1 MNQPH
6 LIQKEDNPVEAL
18 IEQAEAYYRQ
28 GELQSALTICHQL
41 IQIQP
46 DFAPSYKLLGNLLQA
61 SGKLEAAIRAYQRA
75 IALCPEFAEAHGNLG
90 TLYYQQGDFTQAIA
104 AYQTALEFNPNLA
117 GLYWNLGKV
126 FKETGELNQ
135 GIFYQKEAL
144 NMNPKLV
151 GASGYFTLGTDLLNQ
166 GELEEA
172 RSLFQ
177 TTLELEP
184 TSAEAHVHL
193 GIIYRQQG
201 WMEEAINSYKTAISL
216 QPDLVEAHWNLYELF
231 SSSDNFAAARKSA
244 DCYIEHCQGEGQSMA
259 AIAWISAYL
268 KAGSAQ
274 NAYQHFL
281 TLESQVLK
289 NLDNLCDRDI
299 QRLYYNSF
307 YILTNIRDNIRQ
319 NSHFYRQISQR
330 FLPTI
335 PRFKT
340 PPPSRNLC
348 PRLASTPLKIGII
361 SPHYKRHSVGWCSA
375 DILREL
381 SLLTPDLYLY
391 VTGPL
396 QPDDR
401 TTIFENLAAKFY
413 HPSEGVSRQT
423 IFEEI
428 QNDNLD
434 ILIDLDSLTIDTNI
448 EILASR
454 PAPICISWL
463 GFEAPFISSK
473 NYFLGDWQ
481 THPQGTESYYQ
492 EQLIRMPDSFVASSG
507 FERMK
512 ADSDTLRHSLGINS
526 NQVVYL
532 CVAPGRKFNGD
543 LVRAQVAILNQVPE
557 SVLLYKGK
565 GDRAVISATY
575 QQECQLQN
583 VSFSRLHFLPR
594 TRTEEEH
601 RTLYLLADV
610 LLDSY
615 PYNGGTHTLEALWF
629 NLPLVTR
636 SGEQFLSRMGYSF
649 LQALGIQAGVAWS
662 WEEYVEWGVRFGCD
676 QRFHQQ
682 IKQQLIQSKTAETLA
697 PLWNPKKFAQD
708 MYRLF
713 EQLRQLEDEKLGF
726 Y

>member
-1 MNQPH
+1 MKSTNSANTLDQQ
-6 LIQKEDNPVEAL
+6 IEDL
-18 IEQAEAYYRQ
+18 THQAEGYYRQ
-28 GELQSALTICHQL
+28 GNLTVALYLCHQL

-46 DFAPSYKLLGNLLQA
+46 DFAPSYKLLGNLLKA
-61 SGKLEAAIRAYQRA
+61 AGKLEAAIRAYQWA
-75 IALCPEFAEAHGNLG
+75 IALYPEFAEAHGNLG
-90 TLYYQQGDFTQAIA
+90 TIYYQQGDFPRAIA
-104 AYQTALEFNPNLA
+104 AYQTALEFNPNLP
-117 GLYWNLGKV
+117 GLYWNLGKL
-126 FKETGELNQ
+126 FKETGDINQ
-135 GIFYQKEAL
+135 GIFYQKQAL
-144 NMNPKLV
+144 NINSKLV
-151 GASGYFTLGTDLLNQ
+151 GASGYFALGTDLLNQ

-177 TTLELEP
+177 KTLELEP

-193 GIIYRQQG
+193 GIIHRHQG
-201 WMEEAINSYKTAISL
+201 WMEEAINSYKMAISL
-216 QPDLVEAHWNLYELF
+216 QPNLVEAHWNLYELF
-231 SSSDNFAAARKSA
+231 SSSDNFSAARKAA
-244 DCYIEHCQGEGQSMA
+244 DCYIEKCQGKGQSMA

-274 NAYQHFL
+274 NAYHHFL

-307 YILTNIRDNIRQ
+307 YILTNIRDDLRQ
-319 NSHFYRQISQR
+319 NSHFYHKISER
-330 FLPTI
+330 FIPTL
-335 PRFKT
+335 PRFQT
-340 PPPSRNLC
+340 HPQSRNLP

-381 SLLTPDLYLY
+381 SQLTPDLYLY

-413 HPSEGVSRQT
+413 HPPGGVNRQT
-423 IFEEI
+423 IFQEI

-448 EILASR
+448 EILASH

-463 GFEAPFISSK
+463 GFDAPFISAK

-481 THPQGTESYYQ
+481 THPQGSESYYQ
-492 EQLIRMPDSFVASSG
+492 EQIIRMPDSFVASSG
-507 FERMK
+507 FERRE

-543 LVRAQVAILNQVPE
+543 LARAQVAILKQVPN

-565 GDRAVISATY
+565 GDRTVISATY
-575 QQECQLQN
+575 QQECQIQN
-583 VSFSRLHFLPR
+583 VSFSRIQFLPR

-649 LQALGIQAGVAWS
+649 LHTLGIQAGVAWS
-662 WEEYVEWGVRFGCD
+662 WEEYVAWGVRFGCD
-676 QRFHQQ
+676 RHFHQQ
-682 IKQQLIQSKTAETLA
+682 IKQQLIQSKTPETLA

-708 MYRLF
+708 MYCLF
-713 EQLRQLEDEKLGF
+713 EQLRQSQN
-726 Y
+726 